1 MIRIGII
8 GSDNSHAVAYS
19 KLANIANRA
28 GDSRVVAISGPDPER
43 TKEVAGLGNIPEIVE
58 RPEDMI
64 GKVDA
69 ILVVHRHGDLHAE
82 HAIPFLEA
90 GIPVYVDK
98 PFAVSLADCHAMLDA
113 ANDGNALLTSY
124 SSLRYAPT
132 TTDLADTLES
142 LGEIRV
148 GQFAGPCDFDSEY
161 AGPFFYATHVA
172 EICFRLMGDDIRT
185 VSATRSGAN
194 VVADITFAND
204 AIATFSYLGDAAYH
218 FHATL
223 FGTKDFAATEVIAG
237 DDAYAEGLNVFL
249 DAVKTGEAP
258 LSAQQLLTPI
268 AFVHALQESLANDG
282 SSVDVASLL
291 EPSVQLT

>member
-1 MIRIGII
+1 MTKIGII

-19 KLANIANRA
+19 KLANIAGRA

-58 RPEDMI
+58 RPEDLL

-82 HAIPFLEA
+82 HAIPFLKA

-98 PFAVSLADCHAMLDA
+98 PFAISLEDCRAMLA
-113 ANDGNALLTSY
+113 AAQEGNALLTSY

-132 TTDLADTLES
+132 TTDLANRLDS

-148 GQFAGPCDFDSEY
+148 GQFAGPCDFESEY

-172 EICFRLMGDDIRT
+172 EIAFRLMGDDIRT
-185 VSATRSGAN
+185 VRATRSGKN
-194 VVADITFAND
+194 VVADVTFAND

-223 FGTKDFAATEVIAG
+223 FGTNDFAATEVIAG
-237 DDAYAEGLNVFL
+237 DDAYAAGLNVFL
-249 DAVKTGEAP
+249 DAIKAGGAP
-258 LSAQQLLTPI
+258 LTPQQLLAPI
-268 AFVHALQESLANDG
+268 AFVHAMQESLARDG
-282 SSVDVASLL
+282 AAVDVASILA
-291 EPSVQLT
+291 PVAGR

>member
-1 MIRIGII
+1 MTKIGIV

-19 KLANIANRA
+19 KLANIEGRA

-43 TKEVAGLGNIPEIVE
+43 TKEVAGLGQIPEIVE

-82 HAIPFLEA
+82 HAIPFLKA

-98 PFAVSLADCHAMLDA
+98 PFAISLDDCQAMLDA
-113 ANDGNALLTSY
+113 ASEGNALLTSY
-124 SSLRYAPT
+124 SSLRWAPT
-132 TTDLADTLES
+132 TGDLADKMES
-142 LGEIRV
+142 LGDVRV
-148 GQFAGPCDFDSEY
+148 GQFAGPCDFESEY

-172 EICFRLMGDDIRT
+172 EIAFRLMGDDVRT
-185 VSATRSGAN
+185 VQATRSGKN
-194 VVADITFAND
+194 VAVNLTFANE

-223 FGTKDFAATEVIAG
+223 FGTKDFAAAEIIAG
-237 DDAYAEGLNVFL
+237 DDAYAEGLNLFL
-249 DAVKTGEAP
+249 DAVNSGKAP
-258 LSAQQLLTPI
+258 LTAQQLLTPI
-268 AFVHALQESLANDG
+268 AFVHAMQESLASNG
-282 SSVDVASLL
+282 SLVELAPLI
-291 EPSVQLT
+291 PATINT